1 MEEEKASIVLNAK
14 MENCNVTSA
23 PVAQHISQV
32 VNVNSNSGRDT
43 IGMQTAS
50 VSQTADYSQKLVQQ
64 HQPEQPKVG
73 TDAIRLRNYCDD
85 DTSWNKYQEA
95 IRACKTATELANV
108 VVDME
113 RSQDKLM
120 GNDSTKGCFLDI
132 IVSLATGIESG
143 RTVGNVRQRIYTA
156 QGRKKNR

>member
-1 MEEEKASIVLNAK
+1 MEEEKTPIVLNVK
-14 MENCNVTSA
+14 MDNCNVTSA

-32 VNVNSNSGRDT
+32 VNVNSNSGRKT
-43 IGMQTAS
+43 TEVQTAS
-50 VSQTADYSQKLVQQ
+50 VSQNAETSQEPVPQ
-64 HQPEQPKVG
+64 HQPEQPKVS

-85 DTSWNKYQEA
+85 EASWNKYLDA

-120 GNDSTKGCFLDI
+120 DNDSTKRCFLDI
-132 IVSLATGIESG
+132 IVKLATGIESG
-143 RTVGNVRQRIYTA
+143 NTVGNVRQRIYTA